1 MNERRVERTNTTEQI
16 KLLTGH
22 TAQPNFLKMLTWIAV
37 NHDQRIRFID
47 TLRAF
52 HFGNNFL
59 VEVAVLLLFLFV
71 FIFCLLFFFAENF
84 VWLVFLFV
92 VLLLSIFCFFFVFG
106 VVVKASKKSAFN
118 VLRLMY

>member
-59 VEVAVLLLFLFV
+59 VEVAVLLFLFV

-92 VLLLSIFCFFFVFG
+92 VLLLSIFCFFLFLVLSLRHLK
-106 VVVKASKKSAFN
+106 KALSMS
-118 VLRLMY
+118 YD